1 MASNDLRL
9 ARYYATLD
17 DIGIRDAVSLLHEE
31 VHYAIVLPNGTRRG
45 DPSRQGILDY
55 LESRPAVQRRHH
67 LLRTAVDGDTE
78 FVYGA
83 VTDND
88 TVTGRFAAVARI
100 DDGMI
105 RAYQVTFDLELVVV
119 PSGGGGMSETPFLD
133 AWFEFMDSDRPER
146 VLDLITDDFEM
157 SIQFSRVPASA
168 SEFLGDRAGLVAY
181 LEQREVSVLVHHLTH
196 GARVE

>member
-1 MASNDLRL
+1 M
-9 ARYYATLD
+9 
-17 DIGIRDAVSLLHEE
+17 
-31 VHYAIVLPNGTRRG
+31 
-45 DPSRQGILDY
+45 
-55 LESRPAVQRRHH
+55 QRRHH

-119 PSGGGGMSETPFLD
+119 PSGEGGHERAQRASETPFLD

-146 VLDLITDDFEM
+146 VLDLITPDFEM
-157 SIQFSRVPASA
+157 SIQFSTGSGNA

-196 GARVE
+196 GARVEEVEMALGKTTRDGEVRGGVQRLCRARPCGQQGPQAADRAYAGDRVFLTTFVD